1 MTKMIKV
8 SLVAASMIFTG
19 LTASDILATVDGK
32 NITKQDA
39 EQFVRTVSQG
49 GDYNQ
54 LAPEQ
59 KQMIT
64 ERLIE
69 RELFAKAA
77 EKDNI
82 ENNQEYKEALEKLKQ
97 ELKVSIW
104 MKTIMDNSVVSD
116 SEAKDFY
123 EKNKDKFKTP
133 EGVHARH
140 ILVETEESAKELIAQ
155 LKTLKGEALKN
166 KFIELAK
173 SKSKDGA
180 SANGGDLGTFS
191 KGQMVPEF
199 EEAVFKLKEGEM
211 TVAPIKTQFGYHVIL
226 VEEVKP
232 ESAVAFED
240 VKEKIIQTLKQKQF
254 QTKLQEAAKELKA
267 KAKIEVTEAPVSE
280 NNATIK

>member
-8 SLVAASMIFTG
+8 SLVAASMMFTC

-59 KQMIT
+59 KEMIT
-64 ERLIE
+64 ERLVE

-77 EKDNI
+77 DRDGI
-82 ENNQEYKEALEKLKQ
+82 ENSQEFKESLEKLKQ

-104 MKTIMDNSVVSD
+104 MKTIMDNAIVSE

-140 ILVETEESAKELIAQ
+140 ILVEAEESAKELIDQ
-155 LKTLKGEALKN
+155 LKTLKSEALKS

-180 SANGGDLGTFS
+180 GANGGDLGTFS

-199 EEAVFKLKEGEM
+199 EEAVFKLKEGEI
-211 TVAPIKTQFGYHVIL
+211 TVLPVKTQFGYHVIF
-226 VEEVKP
+226 VEEKKA
-232 ESAVAFED
+232 ESMVSFDD

-267 KAKIEVTEAPVSE
+267 KAKIEITSTTAAEA
-280 NNATIK
+280 NTTK

>member
-8 SLVAASMIFTG
+8 SLVAASMMFTC

-59 KQMIT
+59 KEMIT
-64 ERLIE
+64 ERLVE

-77 EKDNI
+77 DRDGI
-82 ENNQEYKEALEKLKQ
+82 ENSQEFKESLEKLKQ

-104 MKTIMDNSVVSD
+104 MKTIMENAIVSE

-140 ILVETEESAKELIAQ
+140 ILVEAEESAKELIDQ
-155 LKTLKGEALKN
+155 LKTLKSEALKS

-180 SANGGDLGTFS
+180 GANGGDLGTFS

-199 EEAVFKLKEGEM
+199 EEAVFKLKEGEI
-211 TVAPIKTQFGYHVIL
+211 TVVPVKTQFGYHVIF
-226 VEEVKP
+226 VEEKKA
-232 ESAVAFED
+232 ESMVSFDD

-267 KAKIEVTEAPVSE
+267 KAKIEITSTTAAEA
-280 NNATIK
+280 NTTK